1 MRSLNRALLVLPAD
15 TVSAANRSTAMPTIS
30 SKPSPK
36 AKPPVKSKS
45 TVKATPKSA
54 SKRPAAKAT
63 AKKHSPIQVRKAETP
78 QPTAAPSK
86 DPSKQ
91 TQLIE
96 MLRSDSGGTIDQMVK
111 LTGWQPHTVRGTI
124 SGALRK
130 RLGLLVQNAVSLDSG
145 ARVYRIVDAP

>member
-1 MRSLNRALLVLPAD
+1 MPAK
-15 TVSAANRSTAMPTIS
+15 SPRL
-30 SKPSPK
+30 SPK

-45 TVKATPKSA
+45 PVKTTPKSTA
-54 SKRPAAKAT
+54 KGPAAKAA
-63 AKKHSPIQVRKAETP
+63 AKKHSSIQVKRVETSKP
-78 QPTAAPSK
+78 SAVPSK

-96 MLRSDSGGTIDQMVK
+96 MLRSESGGTIDQMVK

-130 RLGLLVQNAVSLDSG
+130 RLGLMVQNAVSLDSG